1 MMPAC
6 VRKMRWELSIW
17 NVSGLQLKLTDSL
30 DQESFPHSAG
40 DVISQAQQGGQAV
53 FRYESFLISMLRC
66 LDSTSAVFSS
76 LVVIALCG
84 FPSFLKLFLPS
95 IFSFTVSHRC
105 HIVTT
110 ELLASKANCSHRI
123 QIAHIKNK
131 LLPSFMT
138 SMFFSMVR
146 SNLTTWKLTQFL
158 ESLDISKQTS
168 SIHNRFYEVFSGI
181 LEKNF
186 LLPGIE
192 SIREGPQPS
201 GIMECRSS
209 HNLSTKKTNWFS
221 ELLDI
226 SKQASVILG
235 KFERTFRLKLCEI
248 FWLPGILP
256 QRRKQIAH
264 IKNKL
269 FTSKTNWLYKK
280 QITMLKDKFL
290 RLTSK
295 AKSIY
300 SR

>member
-1 MMPAC
+1 M
-6 VRKMRWELSIW
+6 
-17 NVSGLQLKLTDSL
+17 
-30 DQESFPHSAG
+30 
-40 DVISQAQQGGQAV
+40 
-53 FRYESFLISMLRC
+53 
-66 LDSTSAVFSS
+66 
-76 LVVIALCG
+76 
-84 FPSFLKLFLPS
+84 
-95 IFSFTVSHRC
+95 SHRC

-110 ELLASKANCSHRI
+110 ELLTSKANCSHRI

-131 LLPSFMT
+131 LLTSFMT

-146 SNLTTWKLTQFL
+146 SSLTTWKLTQFL
-158 ESLDISKQTS
+158 ESLDISKQKS
-168 SIHNRFYEVFSGI
+168 SVHNRFLWSFQWHFG
-181 LEKNF
+181 EKF
-186 LLPGIE
+186 LTAGHWVYSNRAWQSDQKRRI
-192 SIREGPQPS
+192 SKGPQPS

>member
-1 MMPAC
+1 M
-6 VRKMRWELSIW
+6 
-17 NVSGLQLKLTDSL
+17 
-30 DQESFPHSAG
+30 
-40 DVISQAQQGGQAV
+40 
-53 FRYESFLISMLRC
+53 
-66 LDSTSAVFSS
+66 
-76 LVVIALCG
+76 
-84 FPSFLKLFLPS
+84 
-95 IFSFTVSHRC
+95 SHRC

-192 SIREGPQPS
+192 SIRDRAWQSDQKRRISKGPQPS
-201 GIMECRSS
+201 SIMECRSS

-256 QRRKQIAH
+256 QRRKQITH

-269 FTSKTNWLYKK
+269 LTSKTNCSHKK
-280 QITMLKDKFL
+280 QIGFIKN
-290 RLTSK
+290 
-295 AKSIY
+295 KSPC
-300 SR
+300 

>member
-1 MMPAC
+1 
-6 VRKMRWELSIW
+6 
-17 NVSGLQLKLTDSL
+17 
-30 DQESFPHSAG
+30 
-40 DVISQAQQGGQAV
+40 
-53 FRYESFLISMLRC
+53 
-66 LDSTSAVFSS
+66 
-76 LVVIALCG
+76 
-84 FPSFLKLFLPS
+84 
-95 IFSFTVSHRC
+95 
-105 HIVTT
+105 
-110 ELLASKANCSHRI
+110 
-123 QIAHIKNK
+123 
-131 LLPSFMT
+131 MT

-192 SIREGPQPS
+192 YIRDRAWQSDQKRRISKGPQPS

-226 SKQASVILG
+226 SEQASVILG